1 MKKHIALITAL
12 ALIGGTLGSSP
23 LLTKAETGVSDVLS
37 DAELT
42 SYDIGYD
49 DSVSSDRDKR
59 FVYEIY
65 DGYAVISGISD
76 SSLLSAEELTL
87 TDSIRGVPVVSL
99 TDTALAKF
107 KKLKRLT
114 LSANTR
120 FLTRDRFFCDTL
132 EEVIVP
138 EDNPYFT
145 VKDGVLYSA
154 DMKALIGPVS
164 AKGVSEL
171 SVPKVTEKIAKFAF
185 AQCNELTEATIPD
198 NIYDIEEGAF
208 AGCENLEKVTLPSE
222 LGCISHYT
230 FANCPKLS
238 EVSINSEL
246 HIIGSGAFSGCT
258 ALTDFTVP
266 DSVDSVSIGAF
277 ENAGCV
283 ETEDGIRYVGRW
295 AVGTEENILHGNIRE
310 GTVGTCEMLFSH
322 NEDMESLTVP
332 ESVKHMGRWLVSSA
346 GSRLERADFYNSVIS
361 YNALG
366 ICKHLKSVWIHS
378 SSCNIAESPRTLPK
392 YWEEPSAEDD
402 ISAISAFTEAPEKH
416 ETMICG
422 SGAKDYA
429 LLFGRK
435 LSLIDKDIPR
445 DSQDT
450 TYVVKD
456 GIEYAIDKDGA
467 VAMLRTDPA
476 QKDVVLV
483 DEVDGAP
490 VTRCSNLLSLRGD
503 TPVGRLSLP
512 ADFTASKF
520 FFTDIISDV
529 SFYEVDE
536 DNQKFTAVDGIL
548 YSKDMTTLIRCPRY
562 YGKTEVVIPEGVK
575 NIDGYAFC
583 GCENIEKV
591 VLPEGVED
599 ISIGAFR
606 ASGMLKETVL
616 PHSLKRISAS
626 AFAYCNELTD
636 LTLPDSLEYIGS
648 QAFKGTPLCENE
660 DGIDYIGDWAVGFNA
675 NAHKLIFREGTKHIA
690 YMDTASAYLTKI
702 VLPYSVESEDLYFD
716 HHNGNPETL
725 IVCNDKFDLDD
736 LYCTRHVSDV
746 YFFDPSCSLSHAATT
761 QFRHIPNT
769 SEDRLK
775 TRTEYAEL
783 IQIKGLQV
791 YFTEAERAR
800 ATYIVIHGYK
810 GSTAEEAANELGL
823 PFVPIDGDISDVRGD
838 VNFDGA
844 LNVADLVIY
853 SKYLRGGLSLRES
866 QLRRGDLN
874 DDGTADIFDMI
885 SFRRSLLGV

>member
-154 DMKALIGPVS
+154 DMKTLIGPVS

-171 SVPKVTEKIAKFAF
+171 SVPKVTEKIAQFAF

-258 ALTDFTVP
+258 SLSDFTVP
-266 DSVDSVSIGAF
+266 DSVESVSIGAF

-322 NEDMESLTVP
+322 NEDMETLTVP

-378 SSCNIAESPRTLPK
+378 SPCNIAESPRTLPK

-445 DSQDT
+445 DSQGT
-450 TYVVKD
+450 TYTVKD

-467 VAMLRTDPA
+467 VAMMRTDPA
-476 QKDVVLV
+476 QKDVVLA
-483 DEVDGAP
+483 DEVDGVP
-490 VTRCSNLLSLRGD
+490 VTRCSDLLSLRGD

-529 SFYEVDE
+529 SFYEVDG
-536 DNQKFTAVDGIL
+536 DNQQFTAVDGIL

-562 YGKTEVVIPEGVK
+562 YEKTEVVIPEGVK

-583 GCENIEKV
+583 GCDF
-591 VLPEGVED
+591 G
-599 ISIGAFR
+599 
-606 ASGMLKETVL
+606 
-616 PHSLKRISAS
+616 
-626 AFAYCNELTD
+626 
-636 LTLPDSLEYIGS
+636 
-648 QAFKGTPLCENE
+648 
-660 DGIDYIGDWAVGFNA
+660 
-675 NAHKLIFREGTKHIA
+675 
-690 YMDTASAYLTKI
+690 
-702 VLPYSVESEDLYFD
+702 
-716 HHNGNPETL
+716 
-725 IVCNDKFDLDD
+725 
-736 LYCTRHVSDV
+736 
-746 YFFDPSCSLSHAATT
+746 
-761 QFRHIPNT
+761 
-769 SEDRLK
+769 
-775 TRTEYAEL
+775 YAERDS
-783 IQIKGLQV
+783 
-791 YFTEAERAR
+791 APPR
-800 ATYIVIHGYK
+800 
-810 GSTAEEAANELGL
+810 
-823 PFVPIDGDISDVRGD
+823 P
-838 VNFDGA
+838 
-844 LNVADLVIY
+844 
-853 SKYLRGGLSLRES
+853 
-866 QLRRGDLN
+866 
-874 DDGTADIFDMI
+874 
-885 SFRRSLLGV
+885 